1 MFELKKHILVSKAP
15 DTFPKC
21 WFAEA
26 DEVSEGNEIVTVGIY
41 GILGCIF

>member
-15 DTFPKC
+15 DTFPNF

-26 DEVSEGNEIVTVGIY
+26 DEVSDCNEIVTVGI
-41 GILGCIF
+41 